1 MGQALCQ
8 LLSARN
14 RAWPQIGSINVC
26 GSILVLS
33 HLAGHRESR
42 PGMEFGK
49 GPMSYPTIT
58 NNKNTAQSLSQGGNK
73 TQRGVVPVSGHTA
86 TTGRAG
92 AGNTGFSV

>member
-8 LLSARN
+8 LLSAHN
-14 RAWPQIGSINVC
+14 GAWPQIDSINVC
-26 GSILVLS
+26 GSILVVS
-33 HLAGHRESR
+33 HLAGHRKSKT
-42 PGMEFGK
+42 GVEFGK
-49 GPMSYPTIT
+49 SPMSYPTIT
-58 NNKNTAQSLSQGGNK
+58 NNKNIAQSLSQGGNK